1 MSTPEPPSTPDQPP
15 VTPTDPTWAP
25 PGSWK
30 QPGASTPAPTAP
42 DAPVAAAEPGTTRS
56 APVAAPAAAPAEPVV
71 VPVAPAVVPAEPT
84 ASAADPADPAGPA
97 PEPVSLAKQPAPQ
110 AGAYPPPGPG
120 TAFPPAPASPSSTDL
135 WGVFSFA
142 AALVSLVCLGVLG
155 PLAVVLGL
163 VGIRRARNA
172 GRPVSGFAR
181 SGVIIGLVET
191 LLVAAA
197 IVVVVL
203 VRPADRIDDAV
214 DPFDGTGQETAGP
227 VYVLPLDLAAGTCFT
242 GLPEADDLSDVTQ
255 VPCDEPHDTEL
266 TAVLPIDVPLDD
278 MPFDQIAGVEAE
290 CMRTNGMFGTAPG
303 EKATNPDSY
312 GNYMT
317 WPHANQWDEGG
328 RAAYCLF
335 GTPDGPTTGSLVAG
349 TSELLP

>member
-1 MSTPEPPSTPDQPP
+1 MSTPETPSTPDQPTAP
-15 VTPTDPTWAP
+15 TPSDPTWAP

-30 QPGASTPAPTAP
+30 SPGTPAPAPTAAPVTPAAP
-42 DAPVAAAEPGTTRS
+42 DAAATEPGT
-56 APVAAPAAAPAEPVV
+56 APAEPVAAPAAPA
-71 VPVAPAVVPAEPT
+71 AA
-84 ASAADPADPAGPA
+84 ASAVPAGPA
-97 PEPVSLAKQPAPQ
+97 APPAAQAGPAAAAVSLSKPSGTPQP
-110 AGAYPPPGPG
+110 GAYPPPSTGAGPG
-120 TAFPPAPASPSSTDL
+120 FPSAATSASSSDTWGLSSFVTALAS
-135 WGVFSFA
+135 F
-142 AALVSLVCLGVLG
+142 VCLGVLG

-163 VGIRRARNA
+163 VGIRQARNA
-172 GRPVSGFAR
+172 GRPVSGYAR
-181 SGVIIGLVET
+181 SGVIIGTIQT

-203 VRPADRIDDAV
+203 VRPADRLDDAV

-227 VYVLPLDLAAGTCFT
+227 LYVLPLGLTAGTCFT
-242 GLPEADDLSDVTQ
+242 GLPEADDLSDVSQ
-255 VPCDEPHDTEL
+255 VPCDEPHDSEL

-290 CMRTNGMFGTAPG
+290 CMKTNGMFGTAPG
-303 EKATNPDSY
+303 ERATNPDSY

-317 WPHANQWDEGG
+317 WPHENQWDEGG